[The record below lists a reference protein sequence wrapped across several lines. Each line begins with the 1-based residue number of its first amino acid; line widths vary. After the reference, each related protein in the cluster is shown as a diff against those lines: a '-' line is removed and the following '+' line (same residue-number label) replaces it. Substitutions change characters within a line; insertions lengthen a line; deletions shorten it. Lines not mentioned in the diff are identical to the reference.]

1 MTGFDSRL
9 GHCVVLLGK
18 TRYSPSASL
27 QPSALMGT
35 SKLFSPEKKIDE
47 SVGVPCYIL
56 AFRLVEA
63 IAIILVWVLIIQKT
77 RLISS
82 SNYNKRQGS

>member
-1 MTGFDSRL
+1 MFGFDSRL
-9 GHCVVLLGK
+9 GHCVVLLDK

-35 SKLFSPEKKIDE
+35 TLPEKKIDE
-47 SVGVPCYIL
+47 FVGVPCYIL

-63 IAIILVWVLIIQKT
+63 IAIILVWVPIFQKT
-77 RLISS
+77 RLISG